1 MTGAAMLLLLANAA
15 ATLFMTGVSW
25 FVQVVHY
32 PLFAAVGRERFG
44 DYHEAHS
51 RLTTFVVLPPMAV
64 ELATSFALVFE
75 RPDGVGVAAAVVGAL
90 LALVT
95 WLSTALLQV
104 PQHRRLSP
112 DSVRALVTGS
122 WLRTVAWT
130 AHSAV
135 VLAMLAAAAD

>member
-1 MTGAAMLLLLANAA
+1 MTAAMALLLANAA
-15 ATLFMTGVSW
+15 ATLFMTGVTW

-64 ELATSFALVFE
+64 ELGTSFALVFE
-75 RPDGVGVAAAVVGAL
+75 RPDGVGLAAAVAGAL

-95 WLSTALLQV
+95 WLSTALIQV
-104 PQHRRLSP
+104 PQHRHLSP
-112 DSVRALVTGS
+112 DGVRQLVTGS
-122 WLRTVAWT
+122 WLRTIAWT
-130 AHSAV
+130 AHSALI
-135 VLAMLAAAAD
+135 LAMLAAAD

>member
-1 MTGAAMLLLLANAA
+1 MAEAVGQLTGGAAAVLG
-15 ATLFMTGVSW
+15 TR
-25 FVQVVHY
+25 
-32 PLFAAVGRERFG
+32 AVGASNMAIGIHTARQNSTPMVALLGQVERRFRGREAFQ
-44 DYHEAHS
+44 E
-51 RLTTFVVLPPMAV
+51 V

-75 RPDGVGVAAAVVGAL
+75 RPEGVGVAAAVVGAL

-112 DSVRALVTGS
+112 DGVRALVTGS
-122 WLRTVAWT
+122 WLRTIAWT